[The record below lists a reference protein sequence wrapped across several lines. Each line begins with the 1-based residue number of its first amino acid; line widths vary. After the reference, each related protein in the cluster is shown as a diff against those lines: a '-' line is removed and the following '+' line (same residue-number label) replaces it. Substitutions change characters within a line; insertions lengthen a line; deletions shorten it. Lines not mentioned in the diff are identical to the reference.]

1 MHEQG
6 QNGIIMNQ
14 KKLLIINI
22 VASFILLASA
32 SVLYAD
38 QCFKSSKK
46 LNYDAQTIRLK
57 AMDMGWKVGKT
68 ASLAAASVISGKNG
82 IYPKDDVEICL
93 REEDDELQI
102 KTQSK
107 SRDAGKAKWRKV
119 MAGKVGEK

>member
-1 MHEQG
+1 MKNH
-6 QNGIIMNQ
+6 IFSILCFMTV
-14 KKLLIINI
+14 LLFF
-22 VASFILLASA
+22 STPF
-32 SVLYAD
+32 YGD

-46 LNYDAQTIRLK
+46 LNYDAQTISLK

-82 IYPKDDVEICL
+82 IYPKNDVKICL

-102 KTQSK
+102 KAQSK